1 MWDDMQYLDGDLEFY
16 KWARF
21 FGDDSVEA
29 RMCKKMEQSIY
40 RNHGG
45 SAPPQKRPK
54 RCVGIAVELTVSRFA
69 ASHPTYAQHPVP
81 ILFLLHPRVS
91 LHKSDSRADL
101 NRFFARAAHM

>member
-45 SAPPQKRPK
+45 SR
-54 RCVGIAVELTVSRFA
+54 
-69 ASHPTYAQHPVP
+69 AQHSA
-81 ILFLLHPRVS
+81 LLC
-91 LHKSDSRADL
+91 
-101 NRFFARAAHM
+101 